1 MNKLLA
7 TLERIANAA
16 ELVARHLGAA
26 LEAASSPL
34 QQGKQ
39 PPVQGTGQPAN
50 DSGSP
55 SPELRM
61 IADRLGRLADAL
73 APQPESIVGTP
84 RVARR
89 LGCSTVW
96 VAELARQG
104 RIPKGCLVPGTGNG
118 KPWKFY
124 RARVDE
130 WLDSR

>member
-16 ELVARHLGAA
+16 EQVARHLGAA
-26 LEAASSPL
+26 LESASPPLPPGKPSPA
-34 QQGKQ
+34 QGAGQ
-39 PPVQGTGQPAN
+39 WANAPGT
-50 DSGSP
+50 
-55 SPELRM
+55 SPELSA
-61 IADRLGRLADAL
+61 IAERLGRLADAL

-84 RVARR
+84 HVARR

-124 RARVDE
+124 RDRVDE
-130 WLDSR
+130 WLQSR